1 MRVIAGS
8 ARSIPLKS
16 VKGDKTR
23 PTTDR
28 IKETLFN
35 ILNPYLYDAY
45 VLDLF
50 TGAGGLGIEALSRG
64 AKKAVFVDKSKE
76 AVKIIKENLSKTHFS
91 DDADIYTG
99 DVLDMCATMN
109 IEKPFDVIIMD
120 PPYGKGYWKN
130 VLSLLSKTRLVDEHT
145 LVVVEED
152 LSDDVEEGNIYGGF
166 ELNRI
171 KNYRHNRHLFFNLSK
186 YMKIGLYAGSFD
198 PPTLGHLD
206 VIKRASSFIDHL
218 IVGVFNNS
226 EKTPLFTTDERV
238 NMLEDILKDYKNVEV
253 ATFSGLLVDFARER
267 DVHILVR
274 GLRAVTDFEYEIAM
288 AQTNRV
294 MEPSVDTVF
303 LTTSL
308 EYSYLSSS
316 IVKEIAKNGGG
327 LDEFVPQQIIQ
338 RIYDKYDIGKK
349 A

>member
-1 MRVIAGS
+1 
-8 ARSIPLKS
+8 
-16 VKGDKTR
+16 
-23 PTTDR
+23 
-28 IKETLFN
+28 
-35 ILNPYLYDAY
+35 
-45 VLDLF
+45 
-50 TGAGGLGIEALSRG
+50 
-64 AKKAVFVDKSKE
+64 
-76 AVKIIKENLSKTHFS
+76 
-91 DDADIYTG
+91 
-99 DVLDMCATMN
+99 
-109 IEKPFDVIIMD
+109 
-120 PPYGKGYWKN
+120 
-130 VLSLLSKTRLVDEHT
+130 
-145 LVVVEED
+145 
-152 LSDDVEEGNIYGGF
+152 
-166 ELNRI
+166 
-171 KNYRHNRHLFFNLSK
+171 
-186 YMKIGLYAGSFD
+186 MKIGLYAGSFD

-226 EKTPLFTTDERV
+226 EKTPLFTIDERV

>member
-1 MRVIAGS
+1 MS
-8 ARSIPLKS
+8 A
-16 VKGDKTR
+16 
-23 PTTDR
+23 
-28 IKETLFN
+28 
-35 ILNPYLYDAY
+35 
-45 VLDLF
+45 
-50 TGAGGLGIEALSRG
+50 
-64 AKKAVFVDKSKE
+64 
-76 AVKIIKENLSKTHFS
+76 II
-91 DDADIYTG
+91 
-99 DVLDMCATMN
+99 
-109 IEKPFDVIIMD
+109 
-120 PPYGKGYWKN
+120 
-130 VLSLLSKTRLVDEHT
+130 
-145 LVVVEED
+145 
-152 LSDDVEEGNIYGGF
+152 
-166 ELNRI
+166 
-171 KNYRHNRHLFFNLSK
+171 
-186 YMKIGLYAGSFD
+186 
-198 PPTLGHLD
+198 
-206 VIKRASSFIDHL
+206 
-218 IVGVFNNS
+218 
-226 EKTPLFTTDERV
+226 
-238 NMLEDILKDYKNVEV
+238 DYKNVEV